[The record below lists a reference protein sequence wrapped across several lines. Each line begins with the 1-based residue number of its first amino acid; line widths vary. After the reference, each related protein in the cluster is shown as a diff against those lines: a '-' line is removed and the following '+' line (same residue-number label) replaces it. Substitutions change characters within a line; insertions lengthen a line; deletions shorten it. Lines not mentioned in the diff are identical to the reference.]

1 MGPAGGQSIKRQS
14 FCQARA
20 TSTHVVPLAVCANRT
35 LHRVV
40 SQERSRDRACQSSNQ
55 VSGSYEE
62 RDQRD
67 LPDETLPMPRENAKI
82 GNRSGGRLGSSS
94 ADRRHAS
101 ACQQERNFD
110 TVNPRAIMVIRLVQI
125 AEKLRPSIPN
135 MTTKAMSTPVLVA
148 NPHRKMQER
157 AVPKQES
164 EMTSRSE
171 ILSERYPSKSKP
183 GIEEAAITSG
193 EGEHMDMTR

>member
-1 MGPAGGQSIKRQS
+1 M
-14 FCQARA
+14 
-20 TSTHVVPLAVCANRT
+20 
-35 LHRVV
+35 
-40 SQERSRDRACQSSNQ
+40 
-55 VSGSYEE
+55 
-62 RDQRD
+62 
-67 LPDETLPMPRENAKI
+67 
-82 GNRSGGRLGSSS
+82 
-94 ADRRHAS
+94 
-101 ACQQERNFD
+101 
-110 TVNPRAIMVIRLVQI
+110 VQI